1 MKFRPNMFLFNV
13 SDIDRAKAF
22 YESILDLSPAFDL
35 PTFVAY
41 PLEVNVMFAIQ
52 RDGFQPQ
59 GEQRPNAELGVNI
72 AATNEETD
80 ALFADWISK
89 GATEIEPPHQE
100 KFGYTFLVADPDG
113 NLIRVAPTEK

>member
-13 SDIDRAKAF
+13 TDVARSKVF
-22 YESILDLSPAFDL
+22 YESILDLQPAFDL

-41 PLEVNVMFAIQ
+41 PLEGNVMFALQ
-52 RDGFQPQ
+52 TDGFTPQ
-59 GEQRPNAELGVNI
+59 GDARANAELGVNI
-72 AATNEETD
+72 VATTDEID
-80 ALFADWISK
+80 ALYADWISK

-113 NLIRVAPTEK
+113 NLIRVAPVDE